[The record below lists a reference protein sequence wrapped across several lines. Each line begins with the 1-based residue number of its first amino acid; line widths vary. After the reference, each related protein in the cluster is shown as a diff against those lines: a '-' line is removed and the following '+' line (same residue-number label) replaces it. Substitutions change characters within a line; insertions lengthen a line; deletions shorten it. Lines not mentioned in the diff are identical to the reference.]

1 MATFA
6 RKSGKAGYFL
16 LLLVCVGR
24 AMGEPYNWIN
34 YDFVLKIGNLLYGSG
49 EIGAEAIDDT
59 YFYISFLTNIFISM
73 VFFFMTMKLIRK
85 IRRY

>member
-1 MATFA
+1 MATLA

-16 LLLVCVGR
+16 LLLVLVGR

-34 YDFVLKIGNLLYGSG
+34 YDFVLKIGNLLYGPG

-59 YFYISFLTNIFISM
+59 YFYISFLANIVITVV
-73 VFFFMTMKLIRK
+73 VFFITTKLIKRM
-85 IRRY
+85 RR

>member
-1 MATFA
+1 MATLA
-6 RKSGKAGYFL
+6 RKSGKAGYFI

-34 YDFVLKIGNLLYGSG
+34 YDFVLKIGNLLYGPG

-59 YFYISFLTNIFISM
+59 YFYISFLANIVITAALFFI
-73 VFFFMTMKLIRK
+73 TMKLIRR

>member
-1 MATFA
+1 MATLA

-34 YDFVLKIGNLLYGSG
+34 YDFVLKIGNLLYGPG

-59 YFYISFLTNIFISM
+59 YFYISLLANIAITAALFFI
-73 VFFFMTMKLIRK
+73 TMKLFK
-85 IRRY
+85 TIRR

>member
-1 MATFA
+1 MATLA
-6 RKSGKAGYFL
+6 RKSGKVIFFL

-34 YDFVLKIGNLLYGSG
+34 YDFVLTLGSLLYGPG

-59 YFYISFLTNIFISM
+59 YFYISFITNIVITAAIFFI
-73 VFFFMTMKLIRK
+73 TMKLISK
-85 IRRY
+85 TRR